1 MQHLFE
7 VYPIT
12 LWSMSKRSKIVWDE
26 NKQLWICYTQNRRVD
41 AARDIWMLCRKIARI
56 KCDYMSI
63 PPRTPYIVFPKE
75 TDISSTFEHLF
86 LRQTLTLVGNT
97 ELPYRKEIR
106 KNMEDVIFQKYSLE
120 TLERLGVNV
129 NRACGT
135 CYISYAY
142 DHCFGHVLFSY
153 GTSEYPDKY

>member
-12 LWSMSKRSKIVWDE
+12 LWSMTKKHKMVWDE

-41 AARDIWMLCRKIARI
+41 AARDIWMLCRKFARTRY
-56 KCDYMSI
+56 DYMII
-63 PPRTPYIVFPKE
+63 PPSTPHILFPKE

-97 ELPYRKEIR
+97 KLPYREKIR
-106 KNMEDVIFQKYSLE
+106 ENIENVIFQKYSLE
-120 TLERLGVNV
+120 TLERLGVHV
-129 NRACGT
+129 NRAYGT
-135 CYISYAY
+135 CHMSYAY
-142 DHCFGHVLFSY
+142 NHFSGHVLFSY